1 MKAPEPFWDRFWFAP
16 TSLATLAV
24 VRIAFGLIMFLW
36 GLAIA
41 PDSLSFFSP
50 HGVLPEHPATG
61 TRWGLLALWNSDLA
75 VVLVIA
81 VLLVSA
87 AALTVGFKARLGAL
101 LAWVA
106 LISLTRRDPF
116 AFNSGD
122 AVLRNI
128 ALFLALSPCG
138 EALSL
143 DRRRADRA
151 SFWTFP
157 HRAPWAMRLIQVQ
170 ISMGYLFTVWAKAR
184 GERWFGGTAVSES
197 LRVDDLVRF
206 GLPDALTD
214 SVLLAN
220 LLTFGTLLVELAL
233 ALLIWNRRWRPYV
246 IVAGIALHLFIEMTF
261 ALGFFSTVMIAS
273 YLSFVPEESM
283 ESFLGRV
290 RTRMASSRF
299 PALRRLADTD
309 GGPPAM
315 PAQPEPL
322 AG

>member
-16 TSLATLAV
+16 TSLATIAV
-24 VRIAFGLIMFLW
+24 VRIAFGVIMFLW

-41 PDSLSFFSP
+41 PDSLSFFST
-50 HGVLPEHPATG
+50 HGVMPEHPAAG
-61 TRWGLLALWNSDLA
+61 LRWGLLALWDADIA
-75 VVLVIA
+75 VVLIIGL
-81 VLLVSA
+81 LLVSA
-87 AALTVGFKARLGAL
+87 ACLAIGYKTRFAALV
-101 LAWVA
+101 AWVA
-106 LISLTRRDPF
+106 MISLTRRDPF

-122 AVLRNI
+122 ALLRNI
-128 ALFLALSPCG
+128 ALFLALAPSG

-143 DRRRADRA
+143 DRWRADRS

-157 HRAPWAMRLIQVQ
+157 QRAPWALRLIQVQ
-170 ISMGYLFTVWAKAR
+170 ISMVYLFTVWAKAR

-220 LLTFGTLLVELAL
+220 LLTFGTLAVELAL

-246 IVAGIALHLFIEMTF
+246 ILAGITLHLFIEATF

-273 YLSFVPEESM
+273 YLSFVPEETM

-290 RTRMASSRF
+290 RARMKGSRF
-299 PALRRLADTD
+299 GPLRRLAEA
-309 GGPPAM
+309 GGTGTASK
-315 PAQPEPL
+315 QPEPV

>member
-24 VRIAFGLIMFLW
+24 VRIAFGVVMFLW
-36 GLAIA
+36 GLAIL

-50 HGVLPEHPATG
+50 HGVLPEHPAAG
-61 TRWGLLALWNSDLA
+61 LRWGLLALWNADIA
-75 VVLVIA
+75 VVLVVGMLI
-81 VLLVSA
+81 VSA
-87 AALTVGFKARLGAL
+87 ACLAIGFKTRLA
-101 LAWVA
+101 AVVSWVA

-122 AVLRNI
+122 ALLRNI
-128 ALFLALSPCG
+128 ALFLALAPSG

-143 DRRRADRA
+143 DRWRVDRA

-157 HRAPWAMRLIQVQ
+157 ARSPWALRLIQVQ
-170 ISMGYLFTVWAKAR
+170 ISMVYLFTVWAKAR

-206 GLPDALTD
+206 GVPDALTD

-220 LLTFGTLLVELAL
+220 MLTFGTLVVELAL

-246 IVAGIALHLFIEMTF
+246 VAAGIALHLFIELTF
-261 ALGFFSTVMIAS
+261 ALGFFSMVMIAS
-273 YLSFVPEESM
+273 YLAFVPEETM
-283 ESFLGRV
+283 EAFLDRV
-290 RTRMASSRF
+290 RSRMRASRFGPLRRMA
-299 PALRRLADTD
+299 
-309 GGPPAM
+309 GPRAPEPITPQA
-315 PAQPEPL
+315 EPL